1 MARHYKTQRFE
12 VARLLEIA
20 ILEGLIKP
28 GIKLPELLLSRELG
42 VSQASV
48 REALQHLESAGLVVK
63 YPNRGSYVIALTAED
78 LVAIYQLR
86 QELEPMACALA
97 AERMGPES
105 LDALQACIQEM
116 QTAAKQHNYRA
127 HSNADQRFHRLI
139 WEAQPNRYLEKLL
152 KVICLPLFANDLVR
166 RNPTAYLNYERST
179 RQHTLILRALGT
191 RDPSL
196 VQKLVPPS
204 NPSFCVCRRGPPPST
219 APRTICWCA
228 WRRTKGSSDTANLT
242 LRRKSEGQWSRRR
255 CLMAFA
261 MGSAM

>member
-1 MARHYKTQRFE
+1 MARQYKTQRFE
-12 VARLLEIA
+12 VARLLERA
-20 ILEGLIKP
+20 ILEGLIRP

-63 YPNRGSYVIALTAED
+63 YPNRGSYVIALTPED

-116 QTAAKQHNYRA
+116 QTAAKQHDYRA
-127 HSNADQRFHRLI
+127 HSNADLRFHRLI

-196 VQKLVPPS
+196 VQKVVRRLTRRFLRQDLVDFSLLQGATVQSGDDLEKILASMRSPS
-204 NPSFCVCRRGPPPST
+204 AGSPVF
-219 APRTICWCA
+219 PR
-228 WRRTKGSSDTANLT
+228 SSNT
-242 LRRKSEGQWSRRR
+242 SP
-255 CLMAFA
+255 
-261 MGSAM
+261 